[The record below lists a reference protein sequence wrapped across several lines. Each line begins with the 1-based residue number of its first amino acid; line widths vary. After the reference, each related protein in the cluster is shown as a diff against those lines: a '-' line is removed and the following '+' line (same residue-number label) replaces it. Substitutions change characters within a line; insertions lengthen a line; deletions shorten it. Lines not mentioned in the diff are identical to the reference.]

1 MTQPKK
7 TIDRLEEGDS
17 RMFIVYGHEVTTN
30 EVHALQLSS
39 IGLFGGLAFANG
51 LVYFSL
57 AMTIGLFLTAFG
69 MVMLPES
76 AKGKKI
82 PIAWKTKRHE
92 PWWFTSGYTI
102 FFTIGT
108 ILFSLI

>member
-1 MTQPKK
+1 MTQPKN
-7 TIDRLEEGDS
+7 TVDRLEEGDS
-17 RMFIVYGHEVTTN
+17 EMFSVAGHKVTTN
-30 EVHALQLSS
+30 EVHALQLSV
-39 IGLFGGLAFANG
+39 IGLFGGLAFANDF
-51 LVYFSL
+51 VYFSL

-108 ILFSLI
+108 IVFSLI